1 MPYNIEFQIAGFVVV
16 SILTVVFFSKK
27 RWSSLQNSIYRVL
40 LVTTVIE
47 LALDII
53 SVITITERDKV
64 PKLNTFCS
72 YAYLIFMLSYIY
84 CCDLYTISNC
94 IYDGIPLWRK
104 KMKIAESILI
114 TAFFLAACT
123 VIITTKLLYGGEG
136 KFIYSYGVPSDTVY
150 VFSTV
155 SVVFAIILLLCNRTK
170 IPPARQLSIYTF
182 CIMEGIVALVQMFNK
197 QLLIVGFGSAT
208 AVLIMYFTLENPD
221 MHLIDRLNKVNK
233 RSNDLLLNILPA
245 PIANKL
251 QNSKATFT
259 QTFNDVTVL
268 FLDIVGF
275 SKLANEIGTERI
287 VLLLNDFFTQMD
299 DLLDNYKIEKIKTI
313 GDAYMTA
320 AGIPEQYETNCEETI
335 RFALAS
341 LDLLEQFNKENNTA
355 IQVRIGINSGPV
367 VAGIIGK
374 KKFIY
379 DLWGIN
385 VNLASRMESYGTP
398 GRIHVS
404 KGTYEKLK
412 NTYSFEKQ
420 LPINIKGFGLLET
433 YLLAQ

>member
-1 MPYNIEFQIAGFVVV
+1 
-16 SILTVVFFSKK
+16 
-27 RWSSLQNSIYRVL
+27 
-40 LVTTVIE
+40 
-47 LALDII
+47 
-53 SVITITERDKV
+53 
-64 PKLNTFCS
+64 
-72 YAYLIFMLSYIY
+72 
-84 CCDLYTISNC
+84 
-94 IYDGIPLWRK
+94 
-104 KMKIAESILI
+104 
-114 TAFFLAACT
+114 
-123 VIITTKLLYGGEG
+123 
-136 KFIYSYGVPSDTVY
+136 
-150 VFSTV
+150 
-155 SVVFAIILLLCNRTK
+155 
-170 IPPARQLSIYTF
+170 
-182 CIMEGIVALVQMFNK
+182 
-197 QLLIVGFGSAT
+197 
-208 AVLIMYFTLENPD
+208 
-221 MHLIDRLNKVNK
+221 
-233 RSNDLLLNILPA
+233 LNILAA
-245 PIANKL
+245 PISNKL